1 MISCSH
7 TRRSRPLRDMGIP
20 IHQSN
25 RTGEGTITTG
35 MGTVRVII
43 IPRLTLTR
51 RSITAETVRCRKV
64 ESFTTPLLDLPLLAA
79 VDTMVMRSAQTPTRT
94 TLAITRWAERRP
106 LVVTVII
113 LVETVGEICSIF
125 HCSLPTTTI
134 CTPHRRV
141 WASHLP
147 VVHVTVSK
155 LVEMFN
161 SLYHPSTRTLTT
173 TTTMRRM
180 EVMGPENKE
189 GLHGAN
195 LHVRTSRRRLVL
207 AVGARIARATTDE
220 TPNDKR
226 LLYWVKCQA
235 GLDLCDCWRDRCV
248 CRYFNFISFFYSHPQ
263 LESLEAKKKQQLL
276 EHYLKC
282 HGNSINTTTL
292 FIYFI

>member
-1 MISCSH
+1 MISRSH
-7 TRRSRPLRDMGIP
+7 TRRNRPLRGMGIR

-35 MGTVRVII
+35 MGTIRAII
-43 IPRLTLTR
+43 IPRLTRTR

-64 ESFTTPLLDLPLLAA
+64 ETFTIPLLDLPLLAA

-113 LVETVGEICSIF
+113 LVEIAEEICSIF

-147 VVHVTVSK
+147 VAHVTVSK
-155 LVEMFN
+155 LVKMFN
-161 SLYHPSTRTLTT
+161 SLYHPSTRTVTTITT
-173 TTTMRRM
+173 TVRRM
-180 EVMGPENKE
+180 DGMGLENKE

-207 AVGARIARATTDE
+207 AAGARIARVTTDE
-220 TPNDKR
+220 TLKDRR
-226 LLYWVKCQA
+226 LLYGVKCQA
-235 GLDLCDCWRDRCV
+235 GLDLCDCWRDHFV

-263 LESLEAKKKQQLL
+263 LESLQAKNSN
-276 EHYLKC
+276 HC
-282 HGNSINTTTL
+282 NSI
-292 FIYFI
+292 